1 MARASLVWAKNS
13 ENEVRAMRATAS
25 SEVRARAET
34 FMVIKTVASVPST
47 PKACI
52 PREMPAAKIWNG
64 VEATPALRAPVPAVF
79 MSENMMPA
87 TMMARM
93 PTKDSTIMAP

>member
-34 FMVIKTVASVPST
+34 FMVMKTVASVPST
-47 PKACI
+47 PKACM

>member
-1 MARASLVWAKNS
+1 
-13 ENEVRAMRATAS
+13 
-25 SEVRARAET
+25 
-34 FMVIKTVASVPST
+34 MVMKTVATVPSM
-47 PKACI
+47 PKACM
-52 PREMPAAKIWNG
+52 PRAMPVAKIAKG